1 MTKNTTI
8 YSNIIFYTKGSFL
21 SKVNILFSK
30 ITSNILS
37 VKAAVFFD
45 VLQTLPFVMTPFL
58 IDLLLDLNK
67 KIILKKLYYFFI
79 KTPFASKANSFLGT
93 VILAIS
99 SLLFPASSA

>member
-21 SKVNILFSK
+21 SKVNVLFSK

-45 VLQTLPFVMTPFL
+45 VFQTLPFVITAFL

-67 KIILKKLYYFFI
+67 KIILKNFI
-79 KTPFASKANSFLGT
+79 
-93 VILAIS
+93 I
-99 SLLFPASSA
+99 SLLKHHLLQKQTLFLAL